1 MSHTRFGRRNLRKSL
16 RPRGAKRLIGAPGS
30 DKQAGAPFLATHN
43 SWLKMIELTHEDQIA
58 HIRID
63 NPPVNI
69 ITSDL
74 VEELSRAVK
83 SIQSDSN
90 VRAVLID
97 CAGKTFVA
105 GGDIQSFE
113 DPAFS
118 AVPFNRVLADLEAL
132 NIPVVAALH
141 GTVLGGG
148 LELALAC
155 HYRVC
160 AAGTLFGM
168 PEVTLGLLPGS
179 LGTQR
184 LPRLIGIEPAFRMI
198 STGRSVNASEAEKSG
213 LVDRCVET
221 DPFVAAKELAQTLIS
236 QAIGPRRTSEMEVNT
251 SGLPTDYFDQL
262 LTQARAREVQNPAQL
277 KIVEAVQASL
287 LPFVQG
293 EQIEAQ
299 GFEELRASP
308 QSRALRY
315 LFFAKR
321 LAAKIPSLSAKTSK
335 RTIEKVGV
343 LGAGTMGTGIAMS
356 FLNNGLPVHLVE
368 ASEEALRRGM
378 DTIARTYDT
387 AQSKGKLSAS
397 AAKKCLALLKGS
409 TDDLD
414 LGTCDLII
422 EAVYEDMALKK
433 TVAARLAKVAKP
445 SAIIAT
451 NTSTL
456 NVDDIA
462 AATGRAEDVV
472 GMHFFSPAHIMRL
485 LEVVRGGQT
494 HPDVLATVMD
504 LSKKIGKTPVVSGV
518 CYGFIGNRM
527 AEVYMREAEF
537 LLLEGASP
545 GQIDGAVQALGMAMG
560 PCRMLDMAGV
570 DVGAKTVI
578 ELEKSG
584 KLVPDPT
591 YRLMVRKLYELGRH
605 GQKTGDGYY
614 RYEGRSAIED
624 PQVVQIAAELAK
636 AHGIVRRSQVSDEEL
651 VERLMYPLINEAA
664 LILEEGIAY
673 RGSDIDVVWTEGY
686 GFPAFRGGPLFMAD
700 EIGLAHIIERL
711 EHYAH
716 TRGNRYGY
724 WSVSSLLRRLAES
737 GEKLADYGYNDA
749 KSERKAK

>member
-1 MSHTRFGRRNLRKSL
+1 
-16 RPRGAKRLIGAPGS
+16 
-30 DKQAGAPFLATHN
+30 
-43 SWLKMIELTHEDQIA
+43 MIELTRENQIA
-58 HIRID
+58 LIRID
-63 NPPVNI
+63 NPPVNV
-69 ITSDL
+69 ITARVVS
-74 VEELSRAVK
+74 ELAEALE

-90 VRAVLID
+90 VRAVVLF

-113 DPAFS
+113 DPSFS
-118 AVPFNRVLADLEAL
+118 AAPFNHVLAELEAL
-132 NIPVVAALH
+132 NVPVIAALH

-160 AAGTLFGM
+160 AAGTRFGM

-179 LGTQR
+179 LGSQR
-184 LPRLIGIEPAFRMI
+184 LPRLIGIEPALRMI
-198 STGRSVNASEAEKSG
+198 STGGSINAGEAQRLG
-213 LVDRCVET
+213 LVDRCVQT
-221 DPFVAAKELAQTLIS
+221 DPLVAAKGFAQTLIS
-236 QAIGPRRTSEMEVNT
+236 ESKGPRRTSEMEAST
-251 SGLPTDYFDQL
+251 SGLPADYFDKL
-262 LTQARAREVQNPAQL
+262 LTEARARKEQHPAQL
-277 KIVEAVQASL
+277 KIVEAVQGAL
-287 LPFVQG
+287 LPFKQG

-299 GFEELRASP
+299 AFEALRASP

-321 LAAKIPSLSAKTSK
+321 LAAKIPSLSAQTSK
-335 RTIEKVGV
+335 RKIEKVGV

-356 FLNNGLPVHLVE
+356 FLNKGLPVHLVE
-368 ASEEALRRGM
+368 ASDEALRRGM
-378 DTIARTYDT
+378 DMIERTYDT
-387 AQSKGKLSAS
+387 ARSKGRLSAGD
-397 AAKKCLALLKGS
+397 AKQRLNLLKGS
-409 TDDLD
+409 TLDLD
-414 LGTCDLII
+414 LATCDLII
-422 EAVYEDMALKK
+422 EAVYEDMALKR

-445 SAIIAT
+445 AAIIAT

-456 NVDDIA
+456 DVDEIA
-462 AATGRAEDVV
+462 AASGRAEDVV

-485 LEVVRGGQT
+485 LEVVRGAQT
-494 HPDVLATVMD
+494 HPEVLATVMD
-504 LSKKIGKTPVVSGV
+504 LAKKIGKTPVVSGV

-545 GQIDGAVQALGMAMG
+545 AQIDGAVQALGMAMG

-605 GQKTGDGYY
+605 GQKTGSGYY

-624 PQVVQIAAELAK
+624 PETVQIAAEIAK
-636 AHGIVRRSQVSDEEL
+636 AHGIVRRSEISDEEI

-664 LILEEGIAY
+664 IILQEGIAY

-686 GFPAFRGGPLFMAD
+686 GFPTFRGGPLFMAD
-700 EIGLAHIIERL
+700 EIGLDHITKRL

-724 WSVSSLLRRLAES
+724 WSVSPLLRELAAS
-737 GEKLADYGYNDA
+737 GDKLARYGYN
-749 KSERKAK
+749 KAHS